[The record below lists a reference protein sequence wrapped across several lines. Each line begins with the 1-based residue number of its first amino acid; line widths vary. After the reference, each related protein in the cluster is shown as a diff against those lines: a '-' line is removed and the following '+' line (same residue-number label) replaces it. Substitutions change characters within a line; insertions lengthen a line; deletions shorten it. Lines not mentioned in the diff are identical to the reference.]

1 MEAFNE
7 SERCMG
13 RRACAHRHAD
23 RYPCLHGGSAGL
35 LHFRIQASVARIK
48 TVLLQLVLLFGLALA
63 GSLALADP
71 PARVGSI
78 AYLQGEVEF
87 RPAYDAEAAP
97 ALQNW
102 PLTSHNVITTGP
114 GARAELRVG
123 STALRLDGD
132 SELEIAE
139 LDEQILHLRLLGGS
153 LNVRVK
159 NPDLVA
165 GFELNTAQGRLTL
178 TAPSQLHADAG
189 RSPGTTVISL
199 FSGAARF
206 DSGADSTP
214 SALTLVAGQ
223 RATSSYGTL
232 EVSTATPDD
241 FDRWSLAR
249 DQRDDQSVSARYV
262 SPELTGYEA
271 LDQYGAWSMSDDY
284 GAIWI
289 PQSVPADWAPYR
301 DGSWTWIDPWGWTW
315 IDAAPWGYAPFHY
328 GRWAWYRQRWC
339 WVPGR
344 VVARPV
350 WAPALVGWVGGG
362 NWNAQFSSGNA
373 PAVGWFPLAPHEDF
387 RPGYPISPGYARRL
401 NDPFSGR
408 GNRPDSQ
415 AIYRNRLEHGAVT
428 VIPHERFEQRR
439 TIAVGRA
446 PALSGASQQLLN
458 APLSATMPA
467 TPARP
472 PLTAVPRA
480 IPEQRREFQRQ
491 PVSPSTPA
499 TTLVPPAQRLESA
512 PHAVEQRH
520 QAAPVVQPPR
530 GTPQAPGVPNEHGQ
544 NGNERRQQFRP
555 EQQPAPHFE
564 QRSAPLTAV
573 PRAIPEQRR
582 EFQRQPTPAAT
593 LAPPAQ
599 RLESAPHAVEQRHQA
614 APVAQPP
621 RSTPQAP
628 GVPNEHGQN
637 GNERR
642 QQFRPEQQPA
652 PHSEQRSVP
661 GRTGL
666 AVPPSGRSE
675 RVAPIEA
682 GRSRQLENRGREGDR
697 PARGGG
703 PDNR

>member
-1 MEAFNE
+1 MEAFKK
-7 SERCMG
+7 SERCTG
-13 RRACAHRHAD
+13 HHVRTHQHAD
-23 RYPCLHGGSAGL
+23 RYSRLHGGPVGL
-35 LHFRIQASVARIK
+35 HHIPAQASIARMK
-48 TVLLQLVLLFGLALA
+48 TALLQLVLLFTLALA

-139 LDEQILHLRLLGGS
+139 LDEQTLHLRLLGGS
-153 LNVRVK
+153 LNARVR

-165 GFELNTAQGRLTL
+165 GFELNTAQGSLTL
-178 TAPSQLHADAG
+178 TAPSQLHVDAG

-206 DSGADSTP
+206 DSGADRTP

-223 RATSSYGTL
+223 RATSGYGTL
-232 EVSTATPDD
+232 QVGSATPDD

-284 GAIWI
+284 GAIWT

-315 IDAAPWGYAPFHY
+315 VDAAPWGYAPFHY

-350 WAPALVGWVGGG
+350 WAPALVGWVGGR
-362 NWNAQFSSGNA
+362 NWNARFSSGNA

-387 RPGYPISPGYARRL
+387 RPGYAMSPGYARRL
-401 NDPFSGR
+401 NAPFGDR
-408 GNRPDSQ
+408 GNRPDPQ
-415 AIYRNRLEHGAVT
+415 AIYRNRLEHSAVT
-428 VIPHERFEQRR
+428 VIPHERFQQRR
-439 TIAVGRA
+439 TIAVARA
-446 PALSGASQQLLN
+446 PALTGTSQQLLN
-458 APLSATMPA
+458 APLSAAMPA
-467 TPARP
+467 TLARP

-491 PVSPSTPA
+491 PVPPSTPA
-499 TTLVPPAQRLESA
+499 TTLVAPAQRLEST
-512 PHAVEQRH
+512 PHPVQQPH
-520 QAAPVVQPPR
+520 QAAPLAQPPR
-530 GTPQAPGVPNEHGQ
+530 STPRAPGVPEEHGQ
-544 NGNERRQQFRP
+544 NWSGRRQQFRP

-564 QRSAPLTAV
+564 QR
-573 PRAIPEQRR
+573 
-582 EFQRQPTPAAT
+582 
-593 LAPPAQ
+593 LAPGRA
-599 RLESAPHAVEQRHQA
+599 
-614 APVAQPP
+614 
-621 RSTPQAP
+621 
-628 GVPNEHGQN
+628 GQ
-637 GNERR
+637 
-642 QQFRPEQQPA
+642 
-652 PHSEQRSVP
+652 
-661 GRTGL
+661 
-666 AVPPSGRSE
+666 AVPPAGRSE
-675 RVAPIEA
+675 RAAPIET

-703 PDNR
+703 PGNR